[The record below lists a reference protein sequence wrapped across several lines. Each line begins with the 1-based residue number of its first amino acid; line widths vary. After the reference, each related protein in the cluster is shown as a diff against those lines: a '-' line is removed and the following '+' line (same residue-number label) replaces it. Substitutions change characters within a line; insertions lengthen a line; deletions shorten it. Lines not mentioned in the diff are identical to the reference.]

1 MSSPIACNLNAIGPA
16 DRPRYNKLVER
27 LRAAIRE
34 KTDLS
39 DGYTYRLDTESI
51 TQQEV
56 AEWISLEKRCCPF
69 LTFELKNSQLTLRGP
84 AGAKEILQV
93 GRTPS
98 SASDPPGSDFLPL
111 LRLIS
116 HAVDLNPHHGIC
128 KLSFHRSPRRLLIP
142 KKLRVNFVHLRKLA
156 SVL

>member
-16 DRPRYNKLVER
+16 DHPRYHELVER

-39 DGYTYRLDTESI
+39 DGYTYRLDAEAI

-69 LTFELKNSQLTLRGP
+69 LTFELEAAQLTLRGP
-84 AGAKEILQV
+84 AGAKEILK
-93 GRTPS
+93 G
-98 SASDPPGSDFLPL
+98 SAGW
-111 LRLIS
+111 
-116 HAVDLNPHHGIC
+116 
-128 KLSFHRSPRRLLIP
+128 
-142 KKLRVNFVHLRKLA
+142 
-156 SVL
+156 